1 MIIEL
6 ERKVSVTSY
15 EAIMEIGIESERDD
29 ILAVLELGRI
39 RKINPKMVNKELLFR
54 PENSSHGTRIVEV
67 LESYG
72 LIMRSPS
79 GNYELTDA
87 GKNTLENMK
96 VKIPEKGYYTLH
108 LTDDPL
114 FHDCILRYDETNKEP
129 WREFE
134 ETRHNFH
141 DKNKDKNKK
150 TNKQKRIPKPDCLKK
165 YKKGSVVKL
174 AGKRN
179 EEIQVNEI
187 DETLFESDSKIDVYV
202 KIHLDEQS
210 TSVKVVS
217 DKEKEIEIEHNFTLK
232 PIDVFKE
239 LFGDIQ
245 EIKDELRLPVSYDNI
260 ADAERTGMIRR
271 DIKKNNVT
279 INGYGTFSR
288 ISVDKISLMPESKKD
303 AKQWAKWHLL
313 NSIKYY
319 FDKGD
324 YLEKR
329 RSAAGKFVDFYNLS
343 EIESTLP
350 DFNEFIEEIAVT
362 EPKTAIYWYTR
373 APIDL
378 NNG

>member
-1 MIIEL
+1 MNIEL
-6 ERKVSVTSY
+6 EKKVSVTSY
-15 EAIMEIGIESERDD
+15 EAIMEIGIESERED
-29 ILAVLELGRI
+29 ILAVLELSRNS
-39 RKINPKMVNKELLFR
+39 KINSQMVNKELLFR
-54 PENSSHGTRIVEV
+54 PENSSHGMRIMEV

-79 GNYELTDA
+79 GNYKLTEA
-87 GKNTLENMK
+87 GKNALENMK

-114 FHDCILRYDETNKEP
+114 FRDCILRYDETNKEP
-129 WREFE
+129 WREYE

-141 DKNKDKNKK
+141 DKNNDKTKK
-150 TNKQKRIPKPDCLKK
+150 AKHKRISKPDCLKK
-165 YKKGSVVKL
+165 YKKGSVIKL

-187 DETLFESDSKIDVYV
+187 DETLFESNSKLDVYV

-232 PIDVFKE
+232 PIEVFKE

-245 EIKDELRLPVSYDNI
+245 EIKEELRLPVSYENI
-260 ADAERTGMIRR
+260 TDTERTGMIRR

-288 ISVDKISLMPESKKD
+288 ISVDKISLMPKSKKD

-319 FDKGD
+319 FDEGA

-329 RSAAGKFVDFYNLS
+329 RSAAGKFVNFYNLS
-343 EIESTLP
+343 EIESALP
-350 DFNEFIEEIAVT
+350 DFNEFIEEIALT
-362 EPKTAIYWYTR
+362 EPKTSTYWYTR

-378 NNG
+378 NNE

>member
-1 MIIEL
+1 
-6 ERKVSVTSY
+6 
-15 EAIMEIGIESERDD
+15 
-29 ILAVLELGRI
+29 
-39 RKINPKMVNKELLFR
+39 
-54 PENSSHGTRIVEV
+54 
-67 LESYG
+67 
-72 LIMRSPS
+72 MRSPS
-79 GNYELTDA
+79 GIYKLTDA
-87 GKNTLENMK
+87 GENTLENMK

-114 FHDCILRYDETNKEP
+114 FRDCILRYDETNKKP
-129 WREFE
+129 WQEFE
-134 ETRHNFH
+134 ETRQNFH
-141 DKNKDKNKK
+141 EKNQDKNKK
-150 TNKQKRIPKPDCLKK
+150 TNKQKRISKPNCLKK

-174 AGKRN
+174 AGRRN
-179 EEIQVNEI
+179 EEIQINEI
-187 DETLFESDSKIDVYV
+187 DETLFESDSKLDVNV

-232 PIDVFKE
+232 PIEVFKE

-245 EIKDELRLPVSYDNI
+245 EIKEELRLPVSYDNI
-260 ADAERTGMIRR
+260 TDAERTGMIRR
-271 DIKKNNVT
+271 DIKENNIT

-288 ISVDKISLMPESKKD
+288 ISADKISLMPKSKKD

-319 FDKGD
+319 FDEGA

-329 RSAAGKFVDFYNLS
+329 RSAAGKFVDFFDLP
-343 EIESTLP
+343 EIESALP

-362 EPKTAIYWYTR
+362 EPKTATYWYTR

-378 NNG
+378 NNE

>member
-1 MIIEL
+1 MNIEL

-29 ILAVLELGRI
+29 ILAVLELGRN
-39 RKINPKMVNKELLFR
+39 RNINPQMVNEELLFR
-54 PENSSHGTRIVEV
+54 PENSSHGMRIVEV

-79 GNYELTDA
+79 GNYELTEA
-87 GKNTLENMK
+87 GQNTLENRK
-96 VKIPEKGYYTLH
+96 VKIPEKGYYILH

-114 FHDCILRYDETNKEP
+114 FRDCILRYDEMNKKS
-129 WREFE
+129 WQEFE
-134 ETRHNFH
+134 ETRSDFY
-141 DKNKDKNKK
+141 DKNRDKNKK
-150 TNKQKRIPKPDCLKK
+150 TNKQKTISKPDCLKK
-165 YKKGSVVKL
+165 YTKGSMVKL

-187 DETLFESDSKIDVYV
+187 DETLFESDSKLDVYV

-217 DKEKEIEIEHNFTLK
+217 DKEKEIEIEHNFNLK

-245 EIKDELRLPVSYDNI
+245 EIKEELKLPVSYDNI
-260 ADAERTGMIRR
+260 TDAERIGMIRR
-271 DIKKNNVT
+271 DIKKNNIT
-279 INGYGTFSR
+279 INGYGMFR
-288 ISVDKISLMPESKKD
+288 GISVDKISLMPKNKKD

-319 FDKGD
+319 FDERD
-324 YLEKR
+324 YLEKK
-329 RSAAGKFVDFYNLS
+329 RSASEKFVDFYDLS
-343 EIESTLP
+343 EIDSELP
-350 DFNEFIEEIAVT
+350 DFYEFIDEIAVT
-362 EPKTAIYWYTR
+362 EPKTATYWYAR